1 MESKE
6 NKAVEDKQSLF
17 RKEAIDH
24 ISSPEQLTD
33 YLRVTNPG
41 TWAILLIVIAI
52 LISII
57 AWSTIGT
64 LETTSDVKVVVKDH
78 AAMVMSTSGAELT
91 SGMQMHVSGRDA
103 QLASAR
109 KDEYGRSVGVA
120 EIELPDGIYDGSVVT
135 EETHPIDFLL
145 KASE

>member
-1 MESKE
+1 MEFKESK
-6 NKAVEDKQSLF
+6 AVDNKQSLF
-17 RKEAIDH
+17 RKEAIEH

-52 LISII
+52 LVSII

-64 LETTSDVKVVVKDH
+64 LETTSEVKVVVKDH
-78 AAMVMSTSGAELT
+78 AATVMPTSGAALT
-91 SGMQMHVSGRDA
+91 SGMEMHVSGRDVK
-103 QLASAR
+103 LASAD

-120 EIELPDGIYDGSVVT
+120 EIDLPDGIYDGSVVT

>member
-1 MESKE
+1 MD
-6 NKAVEDKQSLF
+6 NKQSLF
-17 RKEAIDH
+17 RKEAIEH

-52 LISII
+52 LVSII

-64 LETTSDVKVVVKDH
+64 LETTSEVKVVVKDH
-78 AAMVMSTSGAELT
+78 AATVMPTSGAELT
-91 SGMQMHVSGRDA
+91 SGMEMQVSGRDV

-135 EETHPIDFLL
+135 EKTHPIEFLL
-145 KASE
+145 KASK